1 MTFKYQTTLLFT
13 LLMITGCS
21 LSAQP
26 QVVIVTSDAPPA
38 ERTAIV
44 ATAMVATP
52 VAAAPTN
59 IPATPTPTSPPTP
72 TVEPA
77 LLLQQG
83 DRLRLNGYYEQ
94 AIFAYQE
101 VSQGGDTIP
110 ADRRAEALFR
120 QGQSAVL
127 EGLFGEA
134 VAPLT
139 DLINTYPSN
148 PNTPQAYF
156 LRGDAYLGL
165 SQWANAITDFQTYL
179 SLRPGLVDSYAHE
192 RIGDAQLALGQRDT
206 AIASYTQAI
215 NANRS
220 LVPLLALRERVAQ
233 IYISGGQ
240 TTEAVAQY
248 DAILAV
254 AQNPGYRAQ
263 IEYRAGQAYIQG
275 NLPTEGLARMRRVFD
290 TYPTTSTAYDAMLE
304 LDAAN
309 INLSDYERGVVAYN
323 YGDYPLAIDAFNDF
337 TTQVPLANVPVDT

>member
-101 VSQGGDTIP
+101 VSQGGDTVP

-309 INLSDYERGVVAYN
+309 INLSDYERGVVALQLWRLSTGN
-323 YGDYPLAIDAFNDF
+323 
-337 TTQVPLANVPVDT
+337 